1 MVFIPFQKNTKCL
14 VTEDLFLELVWEEGK
29 SPKDD
34 NELLGII
41 EGLDHQYVDTFQHS
55 IETSLPYLT
64 FFQAEALFQEL
75 KETYGHFQLK
85 KVAVCH
91 LEGKEAVSEGEVF
104 ASPFIID
111 RHYQTLLQLLI
122 EAILTEAEFAS
133 YSYSEKREYFNNQ
146 VYPVYKNSLGIQES
160 ALPLFPEEGEK
171 VPLANTHQT
180 SRQVVPPP
188 RKAENEQTISISK
201 PSLNRLSLV
210 IGTLGILTL
219 GSIGA
224 AVFTFSQLAE
234 QSIQLNY
241 LHKEL
246 QDTKQLVTSEHQ
258 VDVFSRYFLP
268 QYYSGKKEALTAF
281 LSEGDAKYTVPKT
294 GTLQSVILEQMNYD
308 SEKEE
313 YQVAYVLALRQ
324 EETTLSVRLSFTVT
338 ALESSPYGF
347 VVTTEPIESPYLFT
361 Q

>member
-1 MVFIPFQKNTKCL
+1 MVFIPFQKKTKCL

-29 SPKDD
+29 SPEDD

-55 IETSLPYLT
+55 IEDSLPYLT
-64 FFQAEALFQEL
+64 FFQAEVLFHEL

-104 ASPFIID
+104 ASPFIIG
-111 RHYQTLLQLLI
+111 RHYQTLLQPLI
-122 EAILTEAEFAS
+122 EAILTEEDFAS
-133 YSYSEKREYFNNQ
+133 YSYSEKREYFINQ

-160 ALPLFPEEGEK
+160 ALPLFPEEGEEVQRANSYK
-171 VPLANTHQT
+171 V
-180 SRQVVPPP
+180 SRQV
-188 RKAENEQTISISK
+188 ALK
-201 PSLNRLSLV
+201 PSQVEGSKTTGVLSLKKV
-210 IGTLGILTL
+210 FLLFGLLGIVTL
-219 GSIGA
+219 GSVGA
-224 AVFTFSQLAE
+224 VSISFSQLAK
-234 QSIQLNY
+234 QSEQLNY

-246 QDTKQLVTSEHQ
+246 QDTKHLVASEHQ

-294 GTLQSVILEQMNYD
+294 GTLQSVIVEQMTYD

-324 EETTLSVRLSFTVT
+324 EETTISVRLSFTVT